1 MIEPYLPRRFIPRFE
16 YYPIIEKNYSDETL
30 FEINNLVSAIMV
42 METSRNAE
50 RLQGNVDR
58 VVECLKNE
66 HQEDIKMFLDWY
78 YQMRAVEG
86 TEGIELSIKEG
97 EGIMLAEVAQELN
110 RKILNQ
116 GLEEG
121 KLRDKQ
127 DVLIRQL
134 DLKFGIQE
142 EERHLIENT
151 EDLQKLDSS
160 LEAIVLEKNK
170 ETILGLLK

>member
-1 MIEPYLPRRFIPRFE
+1 
-16 YYPIIEKNYSDETL
+16 
-30 FEINNLVSAIMV
+30 
-42 METSRNAE
+42 
-50 RLQGNVDR
+50 
-58 VVECLKNE
+58 
-66 HQEDIKMFLDWY
+66 
-78 YQMRAVEG
+78 MRAVEG